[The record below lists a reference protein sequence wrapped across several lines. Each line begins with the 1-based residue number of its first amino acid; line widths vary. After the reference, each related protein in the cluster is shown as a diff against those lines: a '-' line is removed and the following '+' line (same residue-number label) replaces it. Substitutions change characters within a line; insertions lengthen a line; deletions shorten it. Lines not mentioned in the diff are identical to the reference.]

1 MAPRTPPWTVE
12 LDAGAA
18 EELRKLERRDQVR
31 IVRFLRE
38 RIARAEDPRRL
49 GRALKGQAAS
59 LWRYRVGPFRLICT
73 IEDDRFVVL
82 VLRIGNR
89 RNVYDR

>member
-1 MAPRTPPWTVE
+1 LASPRPSWTVE

-18 EELRKLERRDQVR
+18 KELRKLDRQDQVR
-31 IVRFLRE
+31 IVRYLRE
-38 RIARAEDPRRL
+38 RIATAENPRRL
-49 GRALKGQAAS
+49 GRALKGQATP
-59 LWRYRVGPFRLICT
+59 LWRDRVGPFRPICT

-89 RNVYDR
+89 RDVYDH